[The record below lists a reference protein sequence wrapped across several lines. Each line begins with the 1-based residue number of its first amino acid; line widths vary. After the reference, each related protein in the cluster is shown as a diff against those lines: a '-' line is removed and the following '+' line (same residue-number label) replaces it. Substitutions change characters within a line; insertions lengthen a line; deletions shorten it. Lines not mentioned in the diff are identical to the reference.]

1 VICQQGP
8 LTLRRLLQAYTVH
21 PLPEQIACGCSIAL
35 TAWPCTNAAHKRRA
49 GLRAPLSI
57 LLSPPLLLL
66 RPVNTAAAAA
76 VAAVREPLHSRD
88 IPAGPVHRTP
98 DDDVRLW
105 RYLDAALVSCLLS
118 RRCSRAA
125 LCDIAKA
132 RNFAS
137 CLSQVRAAI
146 P

>member
-1 VICQQGP
+1 
-8 LTLRRLLQAYTVH
+8 
-21 PLPEQIACGCSIAL
+21 LPEQIACGCRSSIAL

-49 GLRAPLSI
+49 GLRAPLP
-57 LLSPPLLLL
+57 LLLLLLL
-66 RPVNTAAAAA
+66 RPVNTAAAA
-76 VAAVREPLHSRD
+76 VAAVREPLHPRD
-88 IPAGPVHRTP
+88 IPAGPGHRTP